1 MKIGIIDYCS
11 GNLKSI
17 ENMLLFLG
25 QDYFI
30 ASEPK
35 DIKRADKL
43 IFPGQGHFAQAMKAL
58 ESCGFVDGI
67 KTEISSGKP
76 FLGICLGLQI
86 LFEKSEEAPDTKG
99 LGILEGEVLKFT
111 DGKIPQIGWN
121 KIQTTQNNSVLENTH
136 YYFVNSYY
144 VKPKNSDIISAYSDY
159 YMDFAA
165 SVEKE
170 NIIAMQFHPEK
181 SAAAGIKVFEKWL
194 KI

>member
-1 MKIGIIDYCS
+1 MKVGIIDYCS

-17 ENMLLFLG
+17 ENMLLFLE

-30 ASEPK
+30 ATKPE
-35 DIKRADKL
+35 DIKKADKL

-58 ESCGFVDGI
+58 EVCGFVDGI
-67 KTEISSGKP
+67 KESVSEGKP

-86 LFEKSEEAPDTKG
+86 LFERSEEAPDVKG
-99 LGILEGEVLKFT
+99 LGILEGDVLKFT
-111 DGKIPQIGWN
+111 EGKIPQIGWN
-121 KIQTTQNNSVLENTH
+121 KIETTSNNSVLEDSY

-144 VKPKNSDIISAYSDY
+144 VSPKNTDIVSAYSDY
-159 YMDFAA
+159 YLRFAA

-181 SAAAGIKVFEKWL
+181 SADAGVKVFKKWL
-194 KI
+194 KL